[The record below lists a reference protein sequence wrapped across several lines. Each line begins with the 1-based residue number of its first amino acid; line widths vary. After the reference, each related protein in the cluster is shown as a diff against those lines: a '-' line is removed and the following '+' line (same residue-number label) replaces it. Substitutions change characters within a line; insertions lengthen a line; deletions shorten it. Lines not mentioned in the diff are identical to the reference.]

1 MLAAANRDFLEI
13 HRIIRE
19 LTAEEL
25 QRVQIRPGRGS
36 QKGMVDKLRPFLGDS
51 LRPYQDPK
59 QRQFIGFA
67 LSDEELI
74 LNQVRRKPHISS
86 KKLRNLL
93 PMTNA
98 RYFTAL
104 NALLESGSLLCTA
117 LYESHIVAG
126 LVCRDGE
133 AGGLRSES
141 AEMGGKQAL
150 GKPEKRELFRNAYQV
165 VGRNRNYVLIH
176 QLRRYLAWPRG
187 VFDSVL
193 TELSQQEE
201 IILQGGDPSELTP
214 GELEESFTDEFGY
227 LRIAVS
233 WRK

>member
-1 MLAAANRDFLEI
+1 MLAAADRDFLEI
-13 HRIIRE
+13 HRIIRG
-19 LTAEEL
+19 LPAEAL
-25 QRVQIRPGRGS
+25 QHVQIRPGKSS
-36 QKGMVDKLRPFLGDS
+36 QKAMIQKLQPFLGDA
-51 LRPYQDPK
+51 LRSYQDPK

-74 LNQVRRKPHISS
+74 LNQVRRKPQISS

-98 RYFTAL
+98 RYFAAL
-104 NALLESGSLLCTA
+104 NALLESGRLLCTA

-126 LVCRDGE
+126 LVCRDRD
-133 AGGLRSES
+133 AGGFRSES
-141 AEMGGKQAL
+141 ADRGGKQAFD
-150 GKPEKRELFRNAYQV
+150 KPEKRELFRNAYQV

-176 QLRRYLAWPRG
+176 QLRRYLPWPRE
-187 VFDSVL
+187 VFDRLL

-214 GELEESFTDEFGY
+214 GELEDTFTDEFGY